1 VSAIFPSWIGFNPT
15 SRATTR
21 NPNLTTTKMRMMM
34 ATLFFDL
41 TTNLVVRC
49 IPGREE
55 GVVFNYDKNKNGEDN
70 DDKDD
75 DDVNN
80 DNKVGVWA
88 GALHWVSADGGGKA
102 KRGTMP
108 SWKGGKVTTTRMM
121 MTCHVNK
128 DVYNNVGVQRCG
140 KQLRIQR

>member
-1 VSAIFPSWIGFNPT
+1 
-15 SRATTR
+15 
-21 NPNLTTTKMRMMM
+21 M

-88 GALHWVSADGGGKA
+88 GALHWVSADGGGQSQMWYNA
-102 KRGTMP
+102 FLE
-108 SWKGGKVTTTRMM
+108 GGKG
-121 MTCHVNK
+121 
-128 DVYNNVGVQRCG
+128 DYNEDDDDLSRQ
-140 KQLRIQR
+140 